1 MRTKRRFILSH
12 HRSPGDLVCL
22 TALMRDIHINYPGE
36 FETDFNTT
44 VTPIWQNNPYITKLW
59 NHNEKAPQITMAG
72 TKMIACQYGRGIR
85 EQNHETIHF
94 CSYFHRDFERQTGI
108 KVPMTAPHGDIHLS
122 NDEKTISP
130 VTGRYWL
137 LLTGG
142 KSDFT
147 IKVWH
152 TEYFQEVCN
161 QLGAMGLGVV
171 QTGAAHAGHWH
182 PKLQGDHVVDLCGWG
197 GFREFVQQIQHADG
211 VICGVTAAMHIAAA
225 LHKPCVVIAG
235 GREAWWW
242 EAYVRENTGFG
253 KTCPPHPMPH
263 RFLHTIGLLDCCA
276 HVGCWKNKVVP
287 TGDDKLIC
295 KRPAMTPQMPIA
307 ECMKMIT
314 PEHVMAAV
322 KSYYNDESLPPI
334 SLNGYQGSI
343 FPKNPPENVIFSE
356 NQPENTISGPNS
368 AEIAVEDQ
376 NQAENGA
383 NCATG
388 VCRPGQVEQ
397 KRLKTSASITI
408 PRGVPITI
416 NPRAKINTAGAKK
429 PGTKPGQTAAYAND
443 DIVDHPAVGGKVTI
457 FVLFYGDFF
466 DLHKKCLTSLLATV
480 PSKRMDLRV
489 GSNALGA
496 ESLAM
501 IEQYVQQGFI
511 TKHYQH
517 TTNDY
522 KYPVMREMFWD
533 ESHPIT
539 TKWVLWFDD
548 DSTCDVEPNWFN
560 ILATHIAQH
569 HKGRD
574 AHMIGANFVW
584 TTNERQRTIMA
595 ARPWF
600 KNRPWRDAKGQ
611 GSPNGNK
618 IIFAAGGF
626 WAITTEALRAA
637 DIPDLGT
644 GLTHNGGDWQIGEQL
659 YQAGYGIKQFNGQK
673 QFIRTSSVP
682 RRGETKPTIDQ
693 VARPSNIQPQQG
705 AAPTK
710 KEPPPTPPRA
720 QPAVPK
726 LRRIVDL

>member
-1 MRTKRRFILSH
+1 MGSKRRFILSH

-22 TALMRDIHINYPGE
+22 TALMRDIHVNYPGE

-44 VTPIWQNNPYITKLW
+44 VTPIWQNNPHITRLW
-59 NHNEKAPQITMAG
+59 NHNEKAPQITAAG
-72 TKMIACQYGRGIR
+72 TKMVACQYGRGIR

-108 KVPMTAPHGDIHLS
+108 KVPLTVPYGDLHLS
-122 NDEKTISP
+122 HDEKTISP
-130 VTGRYWL
+130 VTRRYWL

-152 TEYFQEVCN
+152 TEYFQEVTR
-161 QLGAMGLGVV
+161 QLGEMGLGVV
-171 QTGAAHAGHWH
+171 QTGAAHTGHWH
-182 PKLQGDHVVDLCGWG
+182 PKLTGDHVVDLCGWG
-197 GFREFVQQIQHADG
+197 GFREFAQQIQHADG
-211 VICGVTAAMHIAAA
+211 IICGVTAAMHMAAA

-242 EAYVRENTGFG
+242 EAYVNQNKGFG
-253 KTCPPHPMPH
+253 PLASGKHPMPH

-287 TGDDKLIC
+287 TGNDRLIC
-295 KRPAMTPQMPIA
+295 KRPVMTPQMPIA

-322 KSYYNDESLPPI
+322 RSYYTDGSLPPI
-334 SLNGYQGSI
+334 SLAGYQDGN
-343 FPKNPPENVIFSE
+343 FAKNPVETPISDQK
-356 NQPENTISGPNS
+356 QPENAIA
-368 AEIAVEDQ
+368 AE
-376 NQAENGA
+376 NQAQAGEI
-383 NCATG
+383 CVDG
-388 VCRPGQVEQ
+388 VCRPGPVTH

-408 PRGVPITI
+408 PRGVPIVI
-416 NPRAKINTAGAKK
+416 NPKARITTAAKK
-429 PGTKPGQTAAYAND
+429 PMTRPGQAAAYQND
-443 DIVDHPAVGGKVTI
+443 DVVDHPAVGGKVTI

-480 PSKRMDLRV
+480 QHRRMDLRV

-496 ESLAM
+496 ESLAL
-501 IEQYVQQGFI
+501 IEEYVAQGFI
-511 TKHYQH
+511 TKHYRH
-517 TTNDY
+517 ETNDY

-533 ESHPIT
+533 DSCPIT

-548 DSTCDVEPNWFN
+548 DSTCDVETNWFN

-584 TTNERQRTIMA
+584 SANERQRAIMA
-595 ARPWF
+595 SRPWY
-600 KNRPWRDAKGQ
+600 KNRPWRDSKGQ
-611 GSPNGNK
+611 GSPNGNR
-618 IIFAAGGF
+618 IIFAVGGF
-626 WAITTEALRAA
+626 WALTLEALRAA

-644 GLTHNGGDWQIGEQL
+644 GLTHTGGDWQIGEQL

-673 QFIRTSSVP
+673 QFVRTSSVP
-682 RRGETKPTIDQ
+682 RRGVVKPTIDQ
-693 VARPSNIQPQQG
+693 VGHASNITPQPSATPSPQQPVS
-705 AAPTK
+705 PTRN
-710 KEPPPTPPRA
+710 EPLQTPPA
-720 QPAVPK
+720 AKVKPAIPS
-726 LRRIVDL
+726 LRIVDL